1 MGFTYNANNQKIDRI
16 SGNCLFV
23 CHTLGAVIT
32 TFVST
37 FLVAYIY
44 KFSKDT
50 FDYVFNVGVYY
61 ICVYATFLLT
71 YWFFSY
77 LTDKTNRVWIYR
89 SAQIIRLVFI
99 IIIIFY
105 GEKLAHMLPLAGF
118 LYGLSEACY
127 YGSYNVLKQEMVSK
141 KVMSKY
147 SVISTIAS
155 KSMDIIIPV
164 TLGALIKVSTY
175 EQTSIYVAA
184 ILGLIILISF
194 GIKSKKPEGSN
205 YSLKEYFK
213 KLKEHPKAKQKIMFI
228 YKSSFIYGFT
238 TITNNLLTICIML
251 QFGSTLSLGSI
262 TSIIGAV
269 TIVEIM
275 LVTKFTKASKRNWLY
290 AIVITT
296 PLISSILYVAHAS
309 YVTVIA
315 YNFLMAVSK
324 IIFSAI
330 FDIYRNSTL
339 KEAGLYSEISEHQTI
354 VESLLGVARVI
365 SFAILILVGMI
376 KSLLVFQILL
386 VVFSLS
392 YSAVNLCLMIYEKK
406 FLTLA
411 HPGIK
416 EPSQQQIE
424 KNFNVVLQKLKK
436 DW

>member
-1 MGFTYNANNQKIDRI
+1 MGFTYNANNQKKDRL

-99 IIIIFY
+99 ITIIFY

-184 ILGLIILISF
+184 ILGLITLLSF
-194 GIKSKKPEGSN
+194 GIRSKKPDGSG
-205 YSLKEYFK
+205 YSLKEYFQ
-213 KLKEHPKAKQKIMFI
+213 KLKAHPKAKQKMMFI

-275 LVTKFTKASKRNWLY
+275 LVTKFTKAAKRNWLY
-290 AIVITT
+290 AIVVAT
-296 PLISSILYVAHAS
+296 PLISSILYVAYAS
-309 YVTVIA
+309 YVTVII

-354 VESLLGVARVI
+354 VESLLGIARVI
-365 SFAILILVGMI
+365 SFTVMILVG
-376 KSLLVFQILL
+376 LLKNLVVFQILL

-392 YSAVNLCLMIYEKK
+392 YSAVNFCLFLYEKK
-406 FLTLA
+406 FLTLQ
-411 HPGIK
+411 GSGLI
-416 EPSQQQIE
+416 EPTEKQQE
-424 KNFNVVLQKLKK
+424 KNFQVVLNKLKK